1 MMYKKICIIDQK
13 IFYAI
18 KINKV
23 FCSKRCANRARYL
36 PKNLVASLIHRN
48 SVYTMKADGYV
59 AMVEDRNGN
68 EVSVGEHIKAVSS
81 EHPLGKEE
89 GLLIAAALV
98 AKDEREAENRRKQKE
113 VEDKK
118 LKEQEQQKSLESNSG
133 FSTVDTAVNTTT
145 NNLRDSEVQSEAGR
159 VMLSGVQDHEDIT
172 QIVGGSNSNQKQQKY
187 KIRPINQE
195 GG

>member
-1 MMYKKICIIDQK
+1 
-13 IFYAI
+13 
-18 KINKV
+18 
-23 FCSKRCANRARYL
+23 
-36 PKNLVASLIHRN
+36 
-48 SVYTMKADGYV
+48 MKADGYV

-113 VEDKK
+113 IEDKK
-118 LKEQEQQKSLESNSG
+118 LQEQEQQKSLESNSG
-133 FSTVDTAVNTTT
+133 FSTVNENDINLINEVRKPPQNT
-145 NNLRDSEVQSEAGR
+145 
-159 VMLSGVQDHEDIT
+159 
-172 QIVGGSNSNQKQQKY
+172 QQKY
-187 KIRPINQE
+187 KIRPI